1 MRPRLVTRYCLLR
14 LLFLLHAESTL
25 SSVNLWPPQAIFE
38 LPLEQTS
45 AAAIFLRNSIAFTL
59 NDQTEAAFRALQ
71 GALRLA
77 PRSPEVHFHMSHAIC
92 SRGDQGAARFHMK
105 QALLLSGEENK
116 TGAGGGAEESV
127 YLTEM
132 REREAADAPC
142 SPLPLLF
149 PTSTVVEDVEGED
162 ESGEGGRVLSRVYL
176 LDREDGEGTM
186 IVKQTSDRSS
196 LREAFVLR
204 ELMFASP
211 RDQSGVPLPFPIVFG
226 DKQAAG
232 WSACALQNFEGR
244 TLLQAIEEDPELFK
258 EDGMA
263 FDVIDKLLVGL
274 GQLQAAGVTHRRL
287 TGENVMLVAGD
298 VPAIVNFDMAVARGM
313 PFEAPPLPPSL
324 QQMYAGVDGE
334 DLPQESDVFALALTL
349 EQTMPPMRTTFAPVL
364 EVMKKKWRP
373 ERITHIQSLRLL
385 LGSFIE
391 NRTDLV
397 EFRSKLLRCR
407 GDYEQQARQFPGNGV
422 PPNNLG
428 SVYFDS
434 QMLKD
439 ALALFLAAVPLTLPF
454 KSGAKSNIAAV
465 RKMMCHWDHYEE
477 DARHVIDTINE
488 GGEEVHSIRN
498 LYALALNLSMHQ
510 HVAISS
516 AGAHHSYKRGLKEW
530 RLLRPSLSLPSSRPH
545 MVLAYVSSDLLTGHA
560 VAGSMRRVMELHDH
574 RRFQV
579 WVYGVKVDQAAAALA
594 DPRRAGLGPAQFVD
608 ASRAEQSELAQ
619 WINDAG
625 THVLIDCNGQTGRE
639 SLPAFSMR
647 PAAIQVHYL
656 GFPSTIGATYID
668 HIIGD
673 KTVSPPEM
681 VGFYTE
687 KLLLLP
693 HTFQVTSHKFRQ
705 SHPWPDGRRSP
716 LPPLQEIGRVEGE
729 EELRRY
735 HGFNERGPLLC
746 NWNQHFKL
754 DPEFFAV
761 WVRILMQVPNSTLVM
776 LKYPEES
783 EPHLRYAARKLGLTG
798 ERLIFLPKASL
809 TEHLMRTSF
818 CDLFLDNREYNS
830 GTTCTDSLWAGVPTI
845 SMPRMKHASR
855 HAVSMLQAVGGN
867 AQLLQAR
874 NLEEYESMSVLL
886 LRKVRWWERVHE
898 AIVSSRN
905 VSVLWDPSVWVRDVE
920 RALMV
925 AWEWHVAAVEEDPE
939 PSSSEDAP
947 PSLDSAPLVPQP
959 PSYRTDKSIRWC
971 ESQHKS
977 MGGGPWKCQRHYG
990 HVVVANVGGEEQAGS
1005 ARKQVKAQVSP
1016 RDAAGQASH
1025 SPALSRRE
1033 EASKGQGKGGKQTT
1047 TRGAEMKAE
1056 EVERATAW
1064 MPFS

>member
-1 MRPRLVTRYCLLR
+1 
-14 LLFLLHAESTL
+14 
-25 SSVNLWPPQAIFE
+25 
-38 LPLEQTS
+38 
-45 AAAIFLRNSIAFTL
+45 
-59 NDQTEAAFRALQ
+59 
-71 GALRLA
+71 
-77 PRSPEVHFHMSHAIC
+77 
-92 SRGDQGAARFHMK
+92 MK

-397 EFRSKLLRCR
+397 EFR

-579 WVYGVKVDQAAAALA
+579 LLVVLLVLVVLVVVVVLVVLLVLLVLLVWVYGVKVDQAAAALA

-619 WINDAG
+619 WINDA
-625 THVLIDCNGQTGRE
+625 
-639 SLPAFSMR
+639 
-647 PAAIQVHYL
+647 
-656 GFPSTIGATYID
+656 
-668 HIIGD
+668 
-673 KTVSPPEM
+673 
-681 VGFYTE
+681 
-687 KLLLLP
+687 
-693 HTFQVTSHKFRQ
+693 
-705 SHPWPDGRRSP
+705 
-716 LPPLQEIGRVEGE
+716 
-729 EELRRY
+729 
-735 HGFNERGPLLC
+735 GPLLC

-783 EPHLRYAARKLGLTG
+783 EPHLRYAARKQQLGLTG

-845 SMPRMKHASR
+845 SMPRMKHA
-855 HAVSMLQAVGGN
+855 AVGGN

-959 PSYRTDKSIRWC
+959 PSYRTDKSIRRS
-971 ESQHKS
+971 ELRLEQVVRVAAQEH
-977 MGGGPWKCQRHYG
+977 GRGPWKCQRHYG